1 MELFNQGLNL
11 MTYGIGTVF
20 LFLCLLIL
28 AMTTMSSLL
37 RKLPDS
43 TDADESPIANN
54 TTTNTYPIDN
64 RLLQVLQAAI
74 TEHRKP

>member
-43 TDADESPIANN
+43 TDADESPIAKN
-54 TTTNTYPIDN
+54 TTTNAYPIDN